1 MKKFLLLFSFVFLLA
16 TPVSASSCWKIMTF
30 GSGNTTEWEQSVRLD
45 TVRANCSGDPSA
57 CLENILNPTTG
68 YLIKYKKIFL
78 GIIRDPSLTAD
89 YALQYSNLSL
99 SYPKIYEIDIDDFY
113 TFWKD
118 IIKLDNEEL
127 KKIID
132 NAKKINSKLKF
143 GITVYDDN
151 LPLLNSI
158 TAANRGKINYVHLYP
173 HHRQTNIEADVAT
186 AKSLFPNAKIIAGS
200 YALDFKSPCTNAVD
214 DNVACSGST
223 ELNYYKDSLERQVVL
238 MKKCQVEAIEFFP
251 ALFGHEEKMDR
262 YHYACLNKGFT
273 IDECIANTKKIRAAA
288 QIILN
293 NYIPSLTPTLTP
305 TPTKITTPTP
315 TPTKI
320 LTPTPTKIPT
330 LTPTPTKT
338 ISKCT
343 QCSSLP
349 LAKGRADADCSGIT
363 ALNDYSIWR
372 SEFIS
377 GGFGTTS
384 KTDWVA
390 DFDCDSKVTLNDVS
404 IWRDNFVKSL

>member
-1 MKKFLLLFSFVFLLA
+1 
-16 TPVSASSCWKIMTF
+16 MTF
-30 GSGNTTEWEQSVRLD
+30 GSGNTTEWEQSVGLD
-45 TVRANCSGDPSA
+45 TVRANCSGEPTS
-57 CLENILNPTTG
+57 CLENRLNSSSG
-68 YLIKYKKIFL
+68 FLRQYKKIFL

-89 YALQYSNLSL
+89 YAFQYSNLSL
-99 SYPKIYEIDIDDFY
+99 SYPKLYEIDIDDFY

-132 NAKKINSKLKF
+132 NAKKINSNLKF

-238 MKKCQVEAIEFFP
+238 MKNCQIEAVEFWP
-251 ALFGHEEKMDR
+251 AYFGNEEKMDD
-262 YHYACLNKGFT
+262 YHYACLDKGFT
-273 IDECIANTKKIRAAA
+273 IEECIANTKKIRAAA
-288 QIILN
+288 QSILN
-293 NYIPSLTPTLTP
+293 NYMPTLTPTLTP
-305 TPTKITTPTP
+305 TPTKIITPTP
-315 TPTKI
+315 TR
-320 LTPTPTKIPT
+320 IPT
-330 LTPTPTKT
+330 LTPTPTKILTMT
-338 ISKCT
+338 ITPTETVSKCT
-343 QCSSLP
+343 QCSNFP
-349 LAKGRADADCSGIT
+349 DAKSRADADCSGNT

-372 SEFIS
+372 GEFIS
-377 GGFGTTS
+377 GEFGTIS
-384 KTDWVA
+384 KTNWVA

-404 IWRDNFVKSL
+404 IWRSNFINSL